1 MILRGKA
8 ALVTGAAHRVGR
20 ALALSLADHG
30 CDVVL
35 HFHQSGAEATKTAG
49 EISARG
55 VRAVPVQADL
65 RHDSGIAAL
74 FQAVDREFQG
84 LDILIQSA
92 AVLEPVD
99 FLAATPDNWAR
110 TIDLNLRSLYFCLQ
124 NAARRMQARGGGAI
138 VNISDQAALRPW
150 RRYPIHSI
158 SKAGVEMLTRVAAVA
173 LAPEI
178 RVNAVAPGPVLKPV
192 SLSEDRWAKIAR
204 SLPLRRAGSPEDV
217 ARAMLFLL
225 ENDYITGETVVVDGG
240 DQLPRE

>member
-20 ALALSLADHG
+20 ALALALADHG

-35 HFHQSGAEATKTAG
+35 HFHGAAEEAVKTAE
-49 EISARG
+49 EIAARG
-55 VRAVPVQADL
+55 VRVVPVQADL
-65 RHDSGIAAL
+65 RHDSGIATL
-74 FQAVDREFQG
+74 FQAVDRELG
-84 LDILIQSA
+84 ALDILIQSA
-92 AVLEPVD
+92 AVLEAVD
-99 FLAATPDNWAR
+99 LLAATPEDWAR
-110 TIDLNLRSLYFCLQ
+110 TIDLNLRSLFFCLQ
-124 NAARRMQARGGGAI
+124 HAARRMQARGEGAI

-158 SKAGVEMLTRVAAVA
+158 SKAGVEMLTRVAALA

-192 SLSEDRWAKIAR
+192 ALSEDRWSRVAR

-225 ENDYITGETVVVDGG
+225 ENDYVTGETVVVDGG

>member
-35 HFHQSGAEATKTAG
+35 HFHQSGEEATKTAE

-65 RHDSGIAAL
+65 RHDSGIATL
-74 FQAVDREFQG
+74 FQAVDRELG
-84 LDILIQSA
+84 ALDILIQSA
-92 AVLEPVD
+92 AVLEAVD
-99 FLAATPDNWAR
+99 LLAATPEDWAR
-110 TIDLNLRSLYFCLQ
+110 TIDLNLRSLFFCLQ
-124 NAARRMQARGGGAI
+124 NAARRMRARGGGAI

-158 SKAGVEMLTRVAAVA
+158 SKAGVEMLTRVAALA

-178 RVNAVAPGPVLKPV
+178 RVNAVAPGPVLRPV
-192 SLSEDRWAKIAR
+192 ALSEDRWSRIAR

>member
-20 ALALSLADHG
+20 ALALSLAEHG

-35 HFHQSGAEATKTAG
+35 HFHQSVEEATKTAE
-49 EISARG
+49 EIAARG

-65 RHDSGIAAL
+65 RHDSGIATL
-74 FQAVDREFQG
+74 FQAVDREFG
-84 LDILIQSA
+84 ALDILIQSA
-92 AVLEPVD
+92 AVLEPAD
-99 FLAATPDNWAR
+99 LLAATPEDWAR
-110 TIDLNLRSLYFCLQ
+110 TIDLNLRSLFFCLQ
-124 NAARRMQARGGGAI
+124 HAARRMQARGGGAI

-158 SKAGVEMLTRVAAVA
+158 SKTGVEMLTRVAALA

-192 SLSEDRWAKIAR
+192 ALSEARWSRIAR
-204 SLPLRRAGSPEDV
+204 SLPLGRAGSPEDV

-225 ENDYITGETVVVDGG
+225 ENDYVTGETVIVDGG